1 MVRGVL
7 IILIFFS
14 FRGFGQQVASIS
26 IEGLKKTKARYVQQF
41 IETSVGDELAAEQL
55 LLDAQLLTNL
65 EMFNKAEFRVDS
77 IAEDKV
83 AVTFIVDELYTLLP
97 IFSFGGIE
105 ENFWI
110 QAGASEVN
118 LGGVGNKL
126 TSYYQYYDRSSV
138 AAHLTLDRIK
148 QSRWGANIN
157 FVKWSTLE
165 PLFFSQGSAEYEYD
179 NWTFGATAVR
189 YFQFRDKLEF
199 GGAFFTEDYTLVGEG
214 FSDTPR
220 EVSEDKVLGKILY
233 TIDRVN
239 YHFFYLDGVK
249 NFLNLQ
255 TVRSFDQS
263 PDFYIV
269 FNDFHYFNRLM
280 PKGNF
285 GLRFRMGLSS
295 NQESPFAPFVL
306 DSYLNIRGIGNR
318 VDRGTGAL
326 ILNMEY
332 RHSLLEKERIAIQGV
347 VFSDTGSWRNPGGNL
362 DDFSNPDNFVLF
374 AGGGFRF
381 IHKKI
386 YNAILRVDYGFN
398 LQERQI
404 SGFVLGVGQY
414 F

>member
-1 MVRGVL
+1 MARELLL
-7 IILIFFS
+7 ILFFIPL
-14 FRGFGQQVASIS
+14 FGLGQQVSSIS
-26 IEGLKKTKARYVQQF
+26 IEGLKKTKSKYVLQF
-41 IETSVGDELAAEQL
+41 IETSAGEDLDTEQL
-55 LLDAQLLTNL
+55 LLDAQILTNL

-77 IAEDKV
+77 VAQDKV
-83 AVTFIVDELYTLLP
+83 AVVFIVDELYTLLP

-110 QAGASEVN
+110 QAGVSEAN

-126 TSYYQYYDRSSV
+126 TTYYQYYDRSSV
-138 AAHLTLDRIK
+138 AAHLTLDRIR

-165 PLFFSQGSAEYEYD
+165 PLFFSEGAAEYEYD

-214 FSDTPR
+214 FSDTPSR
-220 EVSEDKVLGKILY
+220 VSEDKVLGKVLY

-249 NFLNLQ
+249 NFFNLQ
-255 TVRSFDQS
+255 TVRSFDQN
-263 PDFYIV
+263 PDFYIA
-269 FNDFHYFNRLM
+269 FNDFHYFNRINA
-280 PKGNF
+280 KGNF

-295 NQESPFAPFVL
+295 NHESPFAPFVL

-374 AGGGFRF
+374 AGGGLRF

-398 LQERQI
+398 LQERQVN
-404 SGFVLGVGQY
+404 GFVLGVGQY